1 MSGWSTCRTPN
12 RPGPPQNT
20 AAPAE
25 CATTAHAQDAH
36 NARADAMLISGF
48 MATTARPPASP
59 TRSSGFEPYVP
70 ASQSPAEFTLKAI
83 VIGSLFGLLFGAS
96 TVYLGL
102 RAGLTVSASIPIAV
116 LAISVLK
123 KLGGSTILEN
133 NIVQTIGSAGES
145 VAGGVVFTIPA
156 LIFLVPEG
164 PKYFSY
170 FQILMLAFA
179 GGIMGVLMMVPLRR
193 ALIVK
198 EHGVLPYPEGAACA
212 DVLVAGERGGALAAT
227 VFSGLAVGAVWKALS
242 WIVQLFRTDVGYSMP
257 RTSFFPN
264 ATLNVD
270 ISPEYMGVGYVIG
283 PRIAGVMFA
292 GGVLS
297 WLVLLPLL
305 TILGNYMTV
314 PFPPVPASGLMIKQM
329 SARQL
334 WSAYIRYTGAGA
346 VLAAGLITLARTI
359 PTIVSSFRDSAK
371 DFGGGKGA
379 VVQSRTE
386 RDIPMIVV
394 LVGSLALAIFLAVA
408 PRMPTNGNFLASL
421 LIVIFGFFFVTVSS
435 RITGLIGSSSN
446 PISGMTI
453 ATLILTCTI
462 FVALGWTGDAYA
474 PVALCVGAVI
484 CIAAAQAGGTSQD
497 LKTGYIVGATPIY
510 QQIGLLIGVI
520 TSALVIGMT
529 TLYLHSVMTIGSQAL
544 PAPQATLMSTIIKG
558 LLSQN
563 LPWGLVLVGVFIS
576 ITLELCG
583 IHSLSFAVGSYL
595 PIATTAPIFA
605 GGLVRWF
612 VERKTGVAEESE
624 VGSGTLFSS
633 GLIAGGSLA
642 GILYAVLFGRHII
655 GAADDAGTLGLI
667 PLLHEGT
674 IGMVAGGLLFAALGI
689 VLARAAQKKL
699 A

>member
-1 MSGWSTCRTPN
+1 M
-12 RPGPPQNT
+12 PQ
-20 AAPAE
+20 AP
-25 CATTAHAQDAH
+25 
-36 NARADAMLISGF
+36 F
-48 MATTARPPASP
+48 K
-59 TRSSGFEPYVP
+59 PYVP
-70 ASQSPAEFTLKAI
+70 ASQSPAEFTAKAI
-83 VIGSLFGLLFGAS
+83 VIGTLFGLLFGAS

-123 KLGGSTILEN
+123 RLGGSTILEN

-156 LIFLVPEG
+156 LIFLVPNG
-164 PKYFSY
+164 PGYFSY
-170 FQILMLAFA
+170 FQILVLAFA
-179 GGIMGVLMMVPLRR
+179 GGILGILMMVPLRR

-212 DVLVAGERGGALAAT
+212 DVLVAGERGGALART
-227 VFSGLAVGAVWKALS
+227 VFSGLGVGALWKSLS
-242 WIVQLFRTDVGYSMP
+242 WIFQVFTTAVGYTMA

-305 TILGNYMTV
+305 TMLGNYMTV
-314 PFPPVPASGLMIKQM
+314 PFPPVPASGLMIKEM
-329 SARQL
+329 SAGQL

-346 VLAAGLITLARTI
+346 VLASGLITLARTI
-359 PTIVSSFRDSAK
+359 PTIVSSFRDAMK
-371 DFGGGKGA
+371 DFGAGGGA
-379 VVQSRTE
+379 GTRVRTE
-386 RDIPMIVV
+386 RDIPLVVV
-394 LVGSLALAIFLAVA
+394 LVGSLALAIFLAIA
-408 PRMPTNGNFLASL
+408 PKMPTQGNFLAAI

-435 RITGLIGSSSN
+435 RITGLIGTSSN

-453 ATLILTCTI
+453 ATLILTCSI
-462 FVALGWTGDAYA
+462 FVAIGWTGDYYA

-497 LKTGYIVGATPIY
+497 LKTGYLVGATPIY

-520 TSALVIGMT
+520 SSAFVIGIT
-529 TLYLHSVMTIGSQAL
+529 TLYLHRVMTIGSGAL
-544 PAPQATLMSTIIKG
+544 PAPQATLMATIIKG
-558 LLSQN
+558 LLSRS

-583 IHSLSFAVGSYL
+583 IRSLSFAVGSYL

-605 GGLVRWF
+605 GGMVRAF
-612 VERKTGVAEESE
+612 VEKKTGRAEESE

-642 GILYAVLFGRHII
+642 GILYAVLYGSKVIE
-655 GAADDAGTLGLI
+655 DAGAVHG
-667 PLLHEGT
+667 PLPFLHDGT
-674 IGMVAGGLLFAALGI
+674 SGTVAGALLFAVLGV

-699 A
+699 S